1 MRIKIL
7 VTYHKKTTLFK
18 NDIFVPIHLGRTLID
33 ENYIDNY
40 NLKAG
45 YIKELVGKYDILV
58 ANKWNVN
65 QNKMKNNYE
74 QYEKSDLKLHVDD
87 YNESLSILE
96 EKYPDYKEDIK
107 NYNSSK
113 YGYYR
118 QGYCGVA
125 YGYRGLGGINLSE
138 EQLNE
143 VNKILTPE
151 QKELLNYYQQYG
163 YYGKGYFRD
172 VNGIRGLGRINL
184 SEEQL
189 NKINNILTSE
199 QRKQLNYCR
208 LYR

>member
-1 MRIKIL
+1 MHYRR
-7 VTYHKKTTLFK
+7 
-18 NDIFVPIHLGRTLID
+18 HLNFNIDRKYKENECGLIDNNIID

-87 YNESLSILE
+87 YNEALSILE

-118 QGYCGVA
+118 QGYCGVT

-199 QRKQLNYCR
+199 QREQLNYCR